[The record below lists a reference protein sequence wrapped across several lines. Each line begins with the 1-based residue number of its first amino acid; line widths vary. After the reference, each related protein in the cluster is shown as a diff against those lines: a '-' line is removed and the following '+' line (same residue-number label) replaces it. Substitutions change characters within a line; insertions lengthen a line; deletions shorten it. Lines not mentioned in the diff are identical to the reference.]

1 MKDDEKNIYEL
12 PKAKERKARDLNCLK
27 RIKDEEKKMFVKE
40 VRLRRD
46 GRIILIDFLNR
57 NSSNWLSKK
66 HKFRTK
72 KVFWFTIKRNLE

>member
-40 VRLRRD
+40 VRLRRE
-46 GRIILIDFLNR
+46 GRIILIDF
-57 NSSNWLSKK
+57 
-66 HKFRTK
+66 F
-72 KVFWFTIKRNLE
+72 FFI

>member
-12 PKAKERKARDLNCLK
+12 PKAKERKARDLNCRK

-40 VRLRRD
+40 VRLSRD

-57 NSSNWLSKK
+57 NSSN
-66 HKFRTK
+66 
-72 KVFWFTIKRNLE
+72 